1 MPQQVRDDLAH
12 FLNQIISFKLRRPP
26 GRPRTVGAAARML
39 MHWKGDGLRLWTAN
53 RDVERIK
60 TAWKYPEAAK
70 QRAAS
75 DPDLAVAASQNEIVH
90 TLVTAVELAAA
101 YRGVNQQKLTNYR
114 RRGPGIGAGPDA
126 QPASPLG
133 PAELHL
139 QSKSTFFHFPL
150 CYPKPPRFGLK
161 ARRNRPA
168 KTKAGRAG
176 VK

>member
-53 RDVERIK
+53 LDVERIK
-60 TAWKYPEAAK
+60 AAWNHPEAAK
-70 QRAAS
+70 QLAES
-75 DPDLAVAASQNEIVH
+75 DPDLAVAASQKEIVH
-90 TLVTAVELAAA
+90 TLVKAAELAAA

-114 RRGPGIGAGPDA
+114 RCLPGIGAGPDA
-126 QPASPLG
+126 ELASPLG
-133 PAELHL
+133 SGELHL
-139 QSKSTFFHFPL
+139 QSKSIFFPWL
-150 CYPKPPRFGLK
+150 PQTPRDLGLK

-168 KTKAGRAG
+168 KTRQGR
-176 VK
+176 